1 MRIIHLVA
9 AGLAALVLTACS
21 TAPRN
26 ETDIV
31 VVKPVPPTRVVV
43 VKPAPPP
50 HVVVK
55 PKLKPKPY
63 TPGRYVKKT
72 KTVITTRRY

>member
-21 TAPRN
+21 TARRT

-31 VVKPVPPTRVVV
+31 VVKTRT
-43 VKPAPPP
+43 A
-50 HVVVK
+50 H
-55 PKLKPKPY
+55 PY
-63 TPGRYVKKT
+63 CGG
-72 KTVITTRRY
+72 

>member
-43 VKPAPPP
+43 VKPIPHPAPP
-50 HVVVK
+50 HVVVVK
-55 PKLKPKPY
+55 PKKPV
-63 TPGRYVKKT
+63 RYVK

>member
-21 TAPRN
+21 TAPRT

-31 VVKPVPPTRVVV
+31 VVKPVPPTRIVV
-43 VKPAPPP
+43 VKPAPRPAPP
-50 HVVVK
+50 
-55 PKLKPKPY
+55 PSRS
-63 TPGRYVKKT
+63 GG
-72 KTVITTRRY
+72 

>member
-21 TAPRN
+21 TAPRT

-31 VVKPVPPTRVVV
+31 VVKPVPPTRIVV
-43 VKPAPPP
+43 VKPAPRPAPP
-50 HVVVK
+50 
-55 PKLKPKPY
+55 LA
-63 TPGRYVKKT
+63 
-72 KTVITTRRY
+72 

>member
-21 TAPRN
+21 TSPRT

-31 VVKPVPPTRVVV
+31 VVKPVPPTRIVV
-43 VKPAPPP
+43 VKPAPRPAPP
-50 HVVVK
+50 PRVVVVK
-55 PKLKPKPY
+55 PKKPV
-63 TPGRYVKKT
+63 RYVK

>member
-1 MRIIHLVA
+1 MRISHLVA

-21 TAPRN
+21 TEPSTK
-26 ETDIV
+26 TDIV

-43 VKPAPPP
+43 VKPAPRPAPP
-50 HVVVK
+50 PRIVVVK
-55 PKLKPKPY
+55 PKKPVH
-63 TPGRYVKKT
+63 YVK

>member
-21 TAPRN
+21 TAPRT

-31 VVKPVPPTRVVV
+31 VVKPVPPTRIVV
-43 VKPAPPP
+43 VKPAPRPAPP
-50 HVVVK
+50 PRVVMVK
-55 PKLKPKPY
+55 PKKPV
-63 TPGRYVKKT
+63 RYVK